1 MHPKALI
8 ILSINGLLLS
18 FLCGCGGSDQVRVKE
33 GSEQIGNAPIGSV
46 FATDLSKIVHVDEN
60 ERLATLRNA
69 RSFTGKVFLET
80 RDREGKKTAVIK
92 TRENRET
99 GLRTA
104 DILEG
109 YPRINDIATPVSF
122 SEMERLQKIYRD
134 PVEE

>member
-1 MHPKALI
+1 MYPKALI
-8 ILSINGLLLS
+8 TLAVSGLLLS
-18 FLCGCGGSDQVRVKE
+18 LLAGCGGSGKVRVRE
-33 GSEQIGNAPIGSV
+33 GSEQIGSAPTGSV
-46 FATDLSKIVHVDEN
+46 FATDEATIVHVDQN

-69 RSFTGKVFLET
+69 RSFAGNSFLET
-80 RDREGKKTAVIK
+80 RDLEGNKTAVLK
-92 TRENRET
+92 TRENRES

-109 YPRINDIATPVSF
+109 YPRINDRAAPVSF

>member
-1 MHPKALI
+1 MPFRTLI
-8 ILSINGLLLS
+8 TLAVSTLLISLIT
-18 FLCGCGGSDQVRVKE
+18 GCGGNGQVRVQE
-33 GSEQIGNAPIGSV
+33 GSDQIGRASTGNV
-46 FATDLSKIVHVDEN
+46 FTGNQATIVHVDTI
-60 ERLATLRNA
+60 ERLATMRNGREFA
-69 RSFTGKVFLET
+69 ANTFLET
-80 RDREGKKTAVIK
+80 KDREGNMTAILK

-109 YPRINDIATPVSF
+109 YPRINDRAAPVSF